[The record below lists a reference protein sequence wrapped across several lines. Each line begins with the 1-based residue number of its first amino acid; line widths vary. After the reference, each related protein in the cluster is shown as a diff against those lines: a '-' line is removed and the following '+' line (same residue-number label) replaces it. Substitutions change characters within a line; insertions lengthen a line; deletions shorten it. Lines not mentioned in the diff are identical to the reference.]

1 MSTLAMKE
9 ITQWQESWLAPEEL
23 KKNKP
28 RIDLYPN
35 QPND

>member
-9 ITQWQESWLAPEEL
+9 TTQCQESWLAPEEL

-28 RIDLYPN
+28 QIDLYPN

>member
-1 MSTLAMKE
+1 MSMLAMKE
-9 ITQWQESWLAPEEL
+9 TTQCQASWLAPEEL

-35 QPND
+35 QSND